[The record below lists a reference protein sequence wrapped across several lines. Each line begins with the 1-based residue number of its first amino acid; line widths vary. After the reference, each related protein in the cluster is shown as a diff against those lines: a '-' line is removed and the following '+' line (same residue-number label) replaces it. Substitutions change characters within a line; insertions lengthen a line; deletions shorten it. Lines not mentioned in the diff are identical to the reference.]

1 MSKTNPE
8 LPLCTL
14 ESLLAFARE
23 QLAES
28 PLEPV
33 NIESST
39 M

>member
-14 ESLLAFARE
+14 ESLLAFSERMLVE
-23 QLAES
+23 FPDEC
-28 PLEPV
+28 V
-33 NIESST
+33 NIQSST

>member
-14 ESLLAFARE
+14 ESLLAFAKE
-23 QLAES
+23 QLAEFPDES
-28 PLEPV
+28 V